1 MIKKILTLFV
11 IASVIL
17 LFGCTTARE
26 HKQNLGTDKENEMT
40 LGQVQKEIHKG
51 MSGAE
56 VAEALGSPNQVT
68 KDENDDETWI
78 YDKIA
83 TEVTYDQSTGGWF
96 LILGGESYRSG
107 AVQTKQKTL
116 TVVIKFDVNK
126 KVKAFSY
133 HSSQY

>member
-1 MIKKILTLFV
+1 MFKKFLSLILSILFV
-11 IASVIL
+11 GLI
-17 LFGCTTARE
+17 GCTTARE
-26 HKQNLGTDKENEMT
+26 HKQNLGKTQENEMT

-68 KDENDDETWI
+68 KDESDDETWI

-83 TEVTYDQSTGGWF
+83 TEVTYDQSSGGWF

-107 AVQTKQKTL
+107 AVSSKQKTL